1 MDLASGY
8 SDSINYGN
16 GYTPLANNAIAN
28 NNADYL
34 RNQLAMQQ
42 AGQYDPFAQSGGFGA
57 MTNAY
62 SGAGA
67 AYGRATGGFNAA
79 PQQSV
84 FDTGASAFNPYGV
97 DNAIWSGMSAGDRNT
112 FNQRMGGGI
121 GSDAARA
128 PNQPAITP
136 QQTYVGGYNPYD
148 PGTYGPSVQQ
158 NVGGGGYGSA
168 SSGLPGLADTRGG
181 GASASDYANIPSS
194 IYTGDF
200 SGANRGYTG
209 FDYWNPQTF
218 APTAQQNVGN
228 PYASMPWWS
237 TFERSA
243 GPQGAQDWLKQQG
256 VGGGAA
262 PAQPQPQPQQQ
273 QPNSLPPFWQGMRD
287 MFGADPK
294 DQSRIPQSSGGYP
307 GATNPNYQ
315 PGGMD
320 PQQSVPY
327 LRDTWTNAS

>member
-42 AGQYDPFAQSGGFGA
+42 AGQYNPFAQSGGFGA
-57 MTNAY
+57 QTDYY
-62 SGAGA
+62 SGLGA

-79 PQQSV
+79 PAQPS
-84 FDTGASAFNPYGV
+84 NPY
-97 DNAIWSGMSAGDRNT
+97 ASMPWWATFEQTAGREAAQDWVKQQT
-112 FNQRMGGGI
+112 GGGI
-121 GSDAARA
+121 GSDAVGA

-148 PGTYGPSVQQ
+148 PSTYGPSVQQ
-158 NVGGGGYGSA
+158 NVGQGDYGSA
-168 SSGLPGLADTRGG
+168 SSGLPAMADTRGG
-181 GASASDYANIPSS
+181 GASASDYAKIPSS

-218 APTAQQNVGN
+218 APTAQQNIGN

-237 TFERSA
+237 TFERAA

-262 PAQPQPQPQQQ
+262 PQPQPQPQQQ
-273 QPNSLPPFWQGMRD
+273 QPNDLPPFWQGMRD
-287 MFGADPK
+287 YFGADPK
-294 DQSRIPQSSGGYP
+294 DQSRVPQGGNTYP

-315 PGGMD
+315 PGGMA
-320 PQQSVPY
+320 PQQPY
-327 LRDTWTNAS
+327 QPWVNAS